1 MKTPLTDEY
10 LKVIDGIQDAEPKP
24 FFYTR
29 LKARMEKKAESY
41 SIWQPSFAFALS
53 VVLVFN
59 IYFLKSY
66 EAVPKNT
73 NPAQAF
79 TNGYELNAAFNY

>member
-10 LKVIDGIQDAEPKP
+10 LKVIDGMQDAEPKP

-29 LKARMEKKAESY
+29 LQASMQKNEEYFIVWK
-41 SIWQPSFAFALS
+41 PSLAFALT
-53 VVLVFN
+53 LILLLN
-59 IYFLKSY
+59 IYFLR
-66 EAVPKNT
+66 T
-73 NPAQAF
+73 NETAQNNLNPVQAF